1 MVNMTRLHRASRTIA
16 IAIAICGL
24 LLGSGGGQSASAAE
38 TTPDSS
44 DVALVLDFSA
54 SILND
59 ARNRA
64 RFAGALERMADR
76 VDELSGDLVTGDT
89 TVSLVQFAS
98 EARDVE
104 GCTDLQ
110 LLNDPEAVATFAD
123 CLRSVGAAYREGLD
137 PDLEDAIGIDT
148 NYVEAMEQGA
158 SHLPADSV
166 RPSMI
171 LFTDGRHDV
180 AGVPNREV
188 AEAHER
194 LFGDRSPFALL
205 PVGMGLAAGDRDEL
219 TAGLEDLRVVR
230 DMPPCVSG
238 TTFEW
243 PEVVFD
249 SPGAAGNAVAE
260 ALQAAT
266 CTFTVAPTEPPVTPA
281 PPAAPGVVG
290 NIQLTPGDGFIDVAW
305 SPPAEGAEAVT
316 DYRARCTSD
325 GGTIESAEGVSTE
338 PGARVEG
345 LEQGREYRC
354 EVATVTAAG
363 EGEWVAA
370 PGTAAPLGIP
380 PPPAK
385 PSVTAFNGAIEV
397 GVEPAAGV
405 EEYRYE
411 CSADGG
417 ATWEEST
424 GHHVGEHDAHG
435 SATWQTGPNY
445 VCRAFAANEIGVSDA
460 SALSDIVRPCSG
472 LLDCNP
478 AALPIVVGTVSLLSL
493 GILLALFGI
502 YRERSQGYVLA
513 VLDGVHSANIG
524 KRSRL
529 GIEVVRPPGSRQV
542 SEIVANRGKK
552 ADFRV
557 TMRRGGQFRVT
568 DKARSQDVASGDM
581 VIVVD
586 SIGVRHQLV
595 LHAFSTKS
603 ASAVATRR

>member
-1 MVNMTRLHRASRTIA
+1 MTGLHRASRFVA
-16 IAIAICGL
+16 IAIAVSGL
-24 LLGSGGGQSASAAE
+24 LLGSGGVRSASAAE

-44 DVALVLDFSA
+44 DVVLGLDFSA

-76 VDELSGDLVTGDT
+76 VDALSADLVTGDT

-98 EARDVE
+98 KARDVE
-104 GCTDLQ
+104 GCTDLH

-123 CLRSVGAAYREGLD
+123 CLRTVGAAYRKGLS
-137 PDLEDAIGIDT
+137 PNLEDAIGIDT
-148 NYVEAMEQGA
+148 NYVEAMEKGA
-158 SHLPADSV
+158 SHLPDDSE
-166 RPSMI
+166 RPTMI

-180 AGVPNREV
+180 AGVPRSEV
-188 AEAHER
+188 PKAFDR

-205 PVGMGLAAGDRDEL
+205 PVGMGLAAGDRNEL

-243 PEVVFD
+243 PNVVFN
-249 SPGAAGNAVAE
+249 SPDAAGNAVAA

-266 CTFTVAPTEPPVTPA
+266 CTFTVAPTEPPTTPA
-281 PPAAPGVVG
+281 PPAAPGAPRD
-290 NIQLTPGDGFIDVAW
+290 IRLTPGDGFIDMAW
-305 SPPAEGAEAVT
+305 SPPAEGADAVT
-316 DYRARCTSD
+316 DYRARCISD
-325 GGTIESAEGVSTE
+325 DGTIESAEGVSAQ

-363 EGEWVAA
+363 DGDWVPA
-370 PGTAAPLGIP
+370 GTASPLGIP

-385 PSVTAFNGAIEV
+385 PSVAAFNGAIEV
-397 GVEPAAGV
+397 AVEPAAGV
-405 EEYRYE
+405 AEYRYE

-424 GHHVGEHDAHG
+424 AVT
-435 SATWQTGPNY
+435 SASTTARIRDLANGTEY
-445 VCRAFAANEIGVSDA
+445 VCRAFAANEIGLSDA
-460 SALSDIVRPCSG
+460 SALSAVVRPCSG

-478 AALPIVVGTVSLLSL
+478 VALPIVVGTVSLLSL

-552 ADFRV
+552 ADIHV
-557 TMRRGGQFRVT
+557 TMRRGGKFRVT
-568 DKARSQDVASGDM
+568 DKARSQDVASGGM
-581 VIVVD
+581 VVVVD

>member
-1 MVNMTRLHRASRTIA
+1 
-16 IAIAICGL
+16 
-24 LLGSGGGQSASAAE
+24 
-38 TTPDSS
+38 
-44 DVALVLDFSA
+44 
-54 SILND
+54 
-59 ARNRA
+59 
-64 RFAGALERMADR
+64 MADR
-76 VDELSGDLVTGDT
+76 VDALSADLVTGDT

-98 EARDVE
+98 KAKDVE

-110 LLNDPEAVATFAD
+110 LLDNPEAVATFAD
-123 CLRSVGAAYREGLD
+123 CLRTVGAAYREGLD
-137 PDLEDAIGIDT
+137 PELANAIGIDT
-148 NYVEAMEQGA
+148 NYVEAMEQSA
-158 SHLPADSV
+158 SHLPADSE
-166 RPSMI
+166 RPTMI

-180 AGVPNREV
+180 AGVPNRDV
-188 AEAHER
+188 GRAHDR

-205 PVGMGLAAGDRDEL
+205 PVGMGLDAGDRDEL

-249 SPGAAGNAVAE
+249 SPSAAGNAVAE

-266 CTFTVAPTEPPVTPA
+266 CTFTVAPTEPPVTPP
-281 PPAAPGVVG
+281 PPAAPSAARD
-290 NIQLTPGDGFIDVAW
+290 IRLIPGDGFIDMAW
-305 SPPAEGAEAVT
+305 SPPAEGADAVT
-316 DYRARCTSD
+316 DYRARCSSD
-325 GGTIESAEGVSTE
+325 GETIEAAEGVSTE

-363 EGEWVAA
+363 DGDWVAA
-370 PGTAAPLGIP
+370 PGTASPLGIP

-385 PSVTAFNGAIEV
+385 PKVTAFNGAIEI
-397 GVEPAAGV
+397 GVEPADGV

-417 ATWEEST
+417 TTWEEST
-424 GHHVGEHDAHG
+424 GIT
-435 SATWQTGPNY
+435 SASTSARIRDLANGTEY
-445 VCRAFAANEIGVSDA
+445 VCRAFATNEIGVSDA
-460 SALSDIVRPCSG
+460 SALSDVVRPCSG

-478 AALPIVVGTVSLLSL
+478 LTLPIVVGTVSLLSL
-493 GILLALFGI
+493 GILLALYGI

-595 LHAFSTKS
+595 LHAFATKS

>member
-24 LLGSGGGQSASAAE
+24 LLASGGGQSASAAE

-98 EARDVE
+98 EARTSRLHRPPVAERPGGGRDVRR
-104 GCTDLQ
+104 L
-110 LLNDPEAVATFAD
+110 PAVHGRG
-123 CLRSVGAAYREGLD
+123 LSRGLD
-137 PDLEDAIGIDT
+137 PNLEDAIGIDT

-205 PVGMGLAAGDRDEL
+205 PVGMGLAAGDRNEL

-249 SPGAAGNAVAE
+249 SAGAAGNAVAE
-260 ALQAAT
+260 A
-266 CTFTVAPTEPPVTPA
+266 F
-281 PPAAPGVVG
+281 
-290 NIQLTPGDGFIDVAW
+290 
-305 SPPAEGAEAVT
+305 
-316 DYRARCTSD
+316 
-325 GGTIESAEGVSTE
+325 
-338 PGARVEG
+338 
-345 LEQGREYRC
+345 
-354 EVATVTAAG
+354 
-363 EGEWVAA
+363 
-370 PGTAAPLGIP
+370 
-380 PPPAK
+380 
-385 PSVTAFNGAIEV
+385 
-397 GVEPAAGV
+397 
-405 EEYRYE
+405 
-411 CSADGG
+411 
-417 ATWEEST
+417 
-424 GHHVGEHDAHG
+424 
-435 SATWQTGPNY
+435 
-445 VCRAFAANEIGVSDA
+445 
-460 SALSDIVRPCSG
+460 RP
-472 LLDCNP
+472 
-478 AALPIVVGTVSLLSL
+478 
-493 GILLALFGI
+493 
-502 YRERSQGYVLA
+502 
-513 VLDGVHSANIG
+513 
-524 KRSRL
+524 
-529 GIEVVRPPGSRQV
+529 RP
-542 SEIVANRGKK
+542 
-552 ADFRV
+552 
-557 TMRRGGQFRVT
+557 
-568 DKARSQDVASGDM
+568 ARSPWLRPS
-581 VIVVD
+581 
-586 SIGVRHQLV
+586 RP
-595 LHAFSTKS
+595 
-603 ASAVATRR
+603 

>member
-1 MVNMTRLHRASRTIA
+1 
-16 IAIAICGL
+16 
-24 LLGSGGGQSASAAE
+24 
-38 TTPDSS
+38 
-44 DVALVLDFSA
+44 
-54 SILND
+54 
-59 ARNRA
+59 
-64 RFAGALERMADR
+64 MADR
-76 VDELSGDLVTGDT
+76 VDALSADLVNGDT

-98 EARDVE
+98 QARDVE

-123 CLRSVGAAYREGLD
+123 CLRTVGAAYREGLD
-137 PDLEDAIGIDT
+137 PELEDAIGIDT
-148 NYVEAMEQGA
+148 NYVEAMEQSA
-158 SHLPADSV
+158 SHLPADSE
-166 RPSMI
+166 RPTMI

-180 AGVPNREV
+180 AGVPNRDV
-188 AEAHER
+188 GRAHGR
-194 LFGDRSPFALL
+194 LFDDRSPFALL
-205 PVGMGLAAGDRDEL
+205 PVGMGLDAGDRDQL

-249 SPGAAGNAVAE
+249 SADAAGNAVAE

-266 CTFTVAPTEPPVTPA
+266 CTFSVAPTDPPATPA
-281 PPAAPGVVG
+281 PPAAPGVVA
-290 NIQLTPGDGFIDVAW
+290 NIQLTPGDGFIDVDW

-325 GGTIESAEGVSTE
+325 GETIEAAEGVSTE

-345 LEQGREYRC
+345 LEQGQEYRC

-363 EGEWVAA
+363 DGEWVAA

-380 PPPAK
+380 PPPAI
-385 PSVTAFNGAIEV
+385 SNVTAFNGAIEI
-397 GVEPAAGV
+397 GVEPAEGV

-417 ATWEEST
+417 TTWEEST
-424 GHHVGEHDAHG
+424 GIT
-435 SATWQTGPNY
+435 SASTSARIRDLANGTDY
-445 VCRAFAANEIGVSDA
+445 VCRAFASNEIGVSDA
-460 SALSDIVRPCSG
+460 SALSSIVRPCSG

-478 AALPIVVGTVSLLSL
+478 LALPIVVGTVSLLSL

-542 SEIVANRGKK
+542 SEIVANRSKK

-581 VIVVD
+581 VVVVD

>member
-1 MVNMTRLHRASRTIA
+1 MTRPHRASRIIALAITIS
-16 IAIAICGL
+16 GL
-24 LLGSGGGQSASAAE
+24 LIGTGGVPLASAAE
-38 TTPDSS
+38 TAPDSS

-76 VDELSGDLVTGDT
+76 VDALSGDLVKGDT
-89 TVSLVQFAS
+89 TVSLVRFAS
-98 EARDVE
+98 QARDVD
-104 GCTDLQ
+104 GCTDLK

-123 CLRSVGAAYREGLD
+123 CLRTVGAAYREGVD
-137 PDLEDAIGIDT
+137 PALANAIGIDT
-148 NYVEAMEQGA
+148 NYVEAMEKGA
-158 SHLPADSV
+158 SHLPADFE
-166 RPSMI
+166 RPAMI

-180 AGVPNREV
+180 AGVPNRDV
-188 AEAHER
+188 GRAHGR
-194 LFGDRSPFALL
+194 LFDDRSPFALL
-205 PVGMGLAAGDRDEL
+205 PVGMGLAAGDREQL

-281 PPAAPGVVG
+281 RRGPRRRREHPADTGRRVHRRG
-290 NIQLTPGDGFIDVAW
+290 LVAAGRGSGCRRRLPRSMHAATTERS
-305 SPPAEGAEAVT
+305 SPPRACLRNPVHGSEGWS
-316 DYRARCTSD
+316 RAGS
-325 GGTIESAEGVSTE
+325 
-338 PGARVEG
+338 
-345 LEQGREYRC
+345 
-354 EVATVTAAG
+354 TAAKSRPSPLPVRASG
-363 EGEWVAA
+363 LRPRA
-370 PGTAAPLGIP
+370 PRHRSVSGSARQAERHPTQRRDRGRRR
-380 PPPAK
+380 PA
-385 PSVTAFNGAIEV
+385 T
-397 GVEPAAGV
+397 GV
-405 EEYRYE
+405 EEFRYE

-417 ATWEEST
+417 ATWEESHAIT
-424 GHHVGEHDAHG
+424 
-435 SATWQTGPNY
+435 SASTTARIRDLANGKDY
-445 VCRAFAANEIGVSDA
+445 VCRAFATNDIGVSDA
-460 SALSDIVRPCSG
+460 SALSNVVRPCSG

-478 AALPIVVGTVSLLSL
+478 AALPIVAGTVSLLSL

-529 GIEVVRPPGSRQV
+529 GIEVVRPPGTRQV
-542 SEIVANRGKK
+542 SEIVASRGKK

-557 TMRRGGQFRVT
+557 TMRRGGSFRVT

-603 ASAVATRR
+603 ASAVARR

>member
-1 MVNMTRLHRASRTIA
+1 MTAPHRAFRTLAVA
-16 IAIAICGL
+16 ITVAGL
-24 LLGSGGGQSASAAE
+24 LLGSGGASSASAAE
-38 TTPDSS
+38 PTPDSS
-44 DVALVLDFSA
+44 DVVLGLDFSA

-76 VDELSGDLVTGDT
+76 VDALSADLVNGDT

-98 EARDVE
+98 KARNYE

-123 CLRSVGAAYREGLD
+123 CLRSVGAAYRKGLD
-137 PDLEDAIGIDT
+137 PKLADAIGIDT
-148 NYVEAMEQGA
+148 NYVEAMEKGA
-158 SHLPADSV
+158 SHLPADSE
-166 RPSMI
+166 RPTMI

-180 AGVPNREV
+180 AGVPRSEV
-188 AEAHER
+188 PKAQRR

-205 PVGMGLAAGDRDEL
+205 PVGMGLAAGDRDQL
-219 TAGLEDLRVVR
+219 TAGLENLRVVR

-249 SPGAAGNAVAE
+249 SPDAAGNAVAA

-281 PPAAPGVVG
+281 PPAAPSAARD
-290 NIQLTPGDGFIDVAW
+290 IRLTPGDGFIDMAW
-305 SPPAEGAEAVT
+305 APPAEGADSVT

-325 GGTIESAEGVSTE
+325 GETIESTEGVSTD
-338 PGARVEG
+338 PGTRVDG

-363 EGEWVAA
+363 DGDWVAA
-370 PGTAAPLGIP
+370 GTATPLGIP
-380 PPPAK
+380 LPPAIS
-385 PSVTAFNGAIEV
+385 SVKAINGAIDI
-397 GVEPAAGV
+397 GVEPADGV
-405 EEYRYE
+405 LEYRYE

-417 ATWEEST
+417 TTWEEST
-424 GHHVGEHDAHG
+424 AIT
-435 SATWQTGPNY
+435 SASTSARIRDLANGTEY
-445 VCRAFAANEIGVSDA
+445 VCRAFATNEVGVSDA
-460 SALSDIVRPCSG
+460 SALSAFVRPCSG

-478 AALPIVVGTVSLLSL
+478 LALPIVVGTVSLLSI
-493 GILLALFGI
+493 GILLALYGI

-552 ADFRV
+552 ADIRV
-557 TMRRGGQFRVT
+557 TMRRGGKFRVT
-568 DKARSQDVASGDM
+568 DKARSQDVASGEM

-586 SIGVRHQLV
+586 SIGVRHQLE

>member
-1 MVNMTRLHRASRTIA
+1 MTRPLRASRTIA

-24 LLGSGGGQSASAAE
+24 LLGAGGAPAVSATE
-38 TTPDSS
+38 TAPDSS

-76 VDELSGDLVTGDT
+76 VDALSADLVTGDT

-98 EARDVE
+98 KAKDVE

-110 LLNDPEAVATFAD
+110 LLNDPAAVATFAD
-123 CLRSVGAAYREGLD
+123 CLRTVGAAYREGLD
-137 PDLEDAIGIDT
+137 PQLENAIGIDT
-148 NYVEAMEQGA
+148 NYVEAMEKGA
-158 SHLPADSV
+158 AHLPADSE
-166 RPSMI
+166 RPAMI

-180 AGVPNREV
+180 AGVPNRDV
-188 AEAHER
+188 GRAHAR
-194 LFGDRSPFALL
+194 LFDDRSPFALL
-205 PVGMGLAAGDRDEL
+205 PVGMGLAAGDRDQL

-249 SPGAAGNAVAE
+249 SPGAAGSAVAE

-290 NIQLTPGDGFIDVAW
+290 NIQLTPGDGYIDMAW
-305 SPPAEGAEAVT
+305 SPPAEGADAVT

-325 GGTIESAEGVSTE
+325 GETIEAAGGVSTE

-363 EGEWVAA
+363 DGEWVAA

-385 PSVTAFNGAIEV
+385 PNVTAFNGAIEV
-397 GVEPAAGV
+397 DVVPADGV

-417 ATWEEST
+417 TTWEEST
-424 GHHVGEHDAHG
+424 AIT
-435 SATWQTGPNY
+435 SASTSARIRDLANGTDY
-445 VCRAFAANEIGVSDA
+445 VCRAFASNEIGVSDA
-460 SALSDIVRPCSG
+460 SAVSNVVRPCSG

-557 TMRRGGQFRVT
+557 TMRRGGTFRVT